1 MPINLE
7 DKICHKNNTLC
18 DGHNH
23 IKQIWP
29 LELNFWVVTND
40 IKEELQHFVAFGKI
54 KTISYIFSFHITLQD
69 QKIIYIMK
77 IKKSKPT
84 KTIWEIK
91 LIFSS
96 TIQLGNKEI

>member
-54 KTISYIFSFHITLQD
+54 KTNLYFSFFTSH
-69 QKIIYIMK
+69 YK
-77 IKKSKPT
+77 IKN
-84 KTIWEIK
+84 K
-91 LIFSS
+91 LHYEDKQNQTCQNNLQNKAHFLLNYS
-96 TIQLGNKEI
+96 TWK